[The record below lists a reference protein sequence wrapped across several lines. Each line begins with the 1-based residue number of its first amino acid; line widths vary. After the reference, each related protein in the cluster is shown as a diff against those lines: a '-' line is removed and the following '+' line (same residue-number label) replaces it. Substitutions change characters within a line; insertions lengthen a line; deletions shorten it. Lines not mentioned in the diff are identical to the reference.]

1 MVFFI
6 PPQQRRLALL
16 AAQADTAPAL
26 IYGASGTGKGAIAK
40 WIHTS
45 GPRAACVFREA
56 TRDTS
61 LIDNIPLAQG
71 GTLVIHEI
79 GEWPLSE
86 QLNLLT
92 FLKTKSL
99 PISNGIRMLVNVRII
114 ATTSQSLE
122 GRAQTGLFN
131 SELLQKLNVFRI
143 EMPPLSKRVDEFE
156 DIVLGIVAE
165 ITRDLHKAHLRDLT
179 PKAWS
184 RVRSYEWPGNLREL
198 RNVLRLTV
206 AAAQGDLIEVTD
218 LPDLGNDRI
227 DFRTTREQFE
237 KTYILELLRTFN
249 WEVDTTCKMA
259 KMNRETLVQKIS
271 QYGITQHP

>member
-1 MVFFI
+1 M
-6 PPQQRRLALL
+6 
-16 AAQADTAPAL
+16 